1 MAKTIVGLYD
11 DRTTAHRVV
20 DDLEDRGF
28 GEEHLRYASHE
39 KGERSDYEVD
49 ANKGATPD
57 ALTGYGVPKDE
68 ANFYA
73 EAVRRGG
80 ALVIARVHDQDA
92 EAAADIMARHN
103 PIPYEERSAAYREE
117 GFTAYEETEP
127 YSQEEI
133 TEERNRYADQTQ
145 ARMKEIEEQL
155 KIGKRE
161 IVRGGVRVHKY
172 VDTDVVEE
180 TLRLRDEEINVDRE
194 TVNRK
199 LTPDEADAAFK
210 EETIELTERDEEAVV
225 EKEARVTGEVA
236 VGKEVRERE
245 ETVGGEVRKTR
256 VEVEETAGKGTA
268 ATSGVKWVDV
278 EPDFRKHYK
287 TAYASNDND
296 YDYYEPAYRYGYEMA
311 RKPEYSDVE
320 YGHAETDL
328 RKGYVHRHDEGMWD
342 RTKDAVRH
350 AYNRVRTRV

>member
-20 DDLEDRGF
+20 DELEDRGF
-28 GEEHLRYASHE
+28 GEEHLRYASYE
-39 KGERSDYEVD
+39 EGERSDYEVN
-49 ANKGATPD
+49 AKKGATPD
-57 ALTGYGVPKDE
+57 ALTGYGVPEDE

-80 ALVIARVHDQDA
+80 ALVIARVHDRDA
-92 EAAADIMARHN
+92 ETAADIMARHN
-103 PIPYEERSAAYREE
+103 PIPYEERSAAYKEE
-117 GFTAYEETEP
+117 GFTGYEETEP
-127 YSQEEI
+127 YSQEQI
-133 TEERNRYADQTQ
+133 AEERDRYADESK

-161 IVRGGVRVHKY
+161 VVRGGVRVHKY

-194 TVNRK
+194 RADRK
-199 LTPDEADAAFK
+199 LTPEEAEAAFE
-210 EETIELTERDEEAVV
+210 EETVELTERDEEAVV

-256 VEVEETAGKGTA
+256 VEVEETGGDGA
-268 ATSGVKWVDV
+268 ASGVEWVEV

-287 TAYASNDND
+287 SAYASNDNGF
-296 YDYYEPAYRYGYEMA
+296 DYYKPAYRYGYEMA
-311 RKPEYSDVE
+311 RNPEYRDVD
-320 YGHAETDL
+320 YGRAETDL

-342 RTKDAVRH
+342 KTKDAVRH
-350 AYNRVRTRV
+350 AYNRVRTSA